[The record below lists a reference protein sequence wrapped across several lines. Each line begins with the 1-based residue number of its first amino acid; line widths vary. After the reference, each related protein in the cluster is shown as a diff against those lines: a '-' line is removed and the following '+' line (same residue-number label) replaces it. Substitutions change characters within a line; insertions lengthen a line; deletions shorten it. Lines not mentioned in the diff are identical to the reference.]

1 MLAGGATKIHK
12 KGKTGF
18 SACKDAANSNFCGL
32 NMIGPG
38 CCSILNSGLVRVD
51 EDVELSAPPALCLP
65 GCYFVPALIIMH

>member
-51 EDVELSAPPALCLP
+51 VALLEEVCHCRDGL
-65 GCYFVPALIIMH
+65 